1 MASNRLRL
9 SAMLAAAAVLA
20 FAPGPA
26 FGPGRA
32 MAQGATAAAFLGVF
46 IENDNAAFEPTSDA
60 ERARAAKVEEQFK
73 SLLEASGDYK
83 FVPVTA
89 AMRSR
94 IAAGQA
100 VGRCA
105 GCELSYGRELGV
117 SRVAWIEVQK
127 ISNLILNMNV
137 YVTDVASGKSVVVH
151 SVDIRGNT
159 DESWSRSLTYLVKN
173 YVLSNAGAGG

>member
-1 MASNRLRL
+1 M
-9 SAMLAAAAVLA
+9 AAAALLA
-20 FAPGPA
+20 
-26 FGPGRA
+26 A
-32 MAQGATAAAFLGVF
+32 MLMVAAGSSRTVAHTAAPTAFLGVF
-46 IENDNAAFEPTSDA
+46 IDNDNAAYEPTSAA
-60 ERARAAKVEEQFK
+60 ELARAAHVEVQFK
-73 SLLEASGDYK
+73 SLLETSGEYK

-100 VGRCA
+100 LGRCA
-105 GCELSYGRELGV
+105 GCEAAYGRELGAA
-117 SRVAWIEVQK
+117 RVAWIEVQK

-137 YVTDVASGKSVVVH
+137 YILDATSGKSLVVH

-173 YVLSNAGAGG
+173 YVLSKAGASG